1 MTGQPSFPLPC
12 SEFRTLQGDL
22 KSPLMRSCVGD
33 RHCSLSR
40 VECMI
45 LMLFS
50 LNLFAHLKALEVVGR
65 QAWEQLKEAYET
77 GSPAM
82 PHKLQVGDAILVR
95 CHRVENLEP
104 RWK

>member
-1 MTGQPSFPLPC
+1 MTRQLSVPLPC
-12 SEFRTLQGDL
+12 SEFGTLQGDL
-22 KSPLMRSCVGD
+22 NSPLMRSCVGD

-50 LNLFAHLKALEVVGR
+50 LNLFAHLKALEVVIR

-77 GSPAM
+77 GSLDV
-82 PHKLQVGDAILVR
+82 PHQFQVGDTSLV
-95 CHRVENLEP
+95 
-104 RWK
+104 